1 MLTAKLQEWPSSW
14 IKEVRKAL
22 KKAVPMSPKGEYVV
36 WGLFLGLSL
45 WFLWSAVSGPKGAVK
60 LLRLKG
66 ALSQLEE
73 KNRVLLRENQRLEK
87 EIYLLRTSPA
97 YQERVAREE
106 YGYSYTGERVYTFS
120 KPDPTGTR
128 GGLEEKDP
136 RKSPASP

>member
-1 MLTAKLQEWPSSW
+1 VLTAKLQEWPSSW

-22 KKAVPMSPKGEYVV
+22 KKAVPKSPKGEYVV

-45 WFLWSAVSGPKGAVK
+45 WFLWSAFSGPQGAVK

-66 ALSQLEE
+66 ALRQLEE

-87 EIYLLRTSPA
+87 EIYLLRTNPA
-97 YQERVAREE
+97 YQEKIAREE

-120 KPDPTGTR
+120 DPDPTGSKGT
-128 GGLEEKDP
+128 LEGKN
-136 RKSPASP
+136 RQKSPGSP